1 MIFNP
6 NKSLHGKM
14 LVKMVYK
21 NKSGHEMIC
30 CKLTHFNQHSS
41 ISKVNRVHSLFF
53 QIKKKSCLT
62 FKNVENVG
70 ATELNKVDNGN
81 HFKNGDKG
89 QKILTKN

>member
-53 QIKKKSCLT
+53 
-62 FKNVENVG
+62 
-70 ATELNKVDNGN
+70 
-81 HFKNGDKG
+81 
-89 QKILTKN
+89 